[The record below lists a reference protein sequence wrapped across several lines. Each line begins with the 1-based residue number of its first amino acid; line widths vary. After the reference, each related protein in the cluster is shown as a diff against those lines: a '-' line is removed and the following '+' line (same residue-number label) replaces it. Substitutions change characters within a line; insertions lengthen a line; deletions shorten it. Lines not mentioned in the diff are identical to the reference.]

1 MGKPKT
7 LDSFFKKKDASQLKV
22 STCTHLEKPLA
33 TDLEALVTNERPSK
47 CPRIQPE
54 EMNATFLERD
64 PGLRPQI
71 WEFPVNL
78 QDDIRR
84 AYIRAKPCQPKLS
97 EYPYSGMGNNR
108 RRFQASWFETY
119 STWLEYSKSKDA
131 IFCLPCYVFAKK
143 PTGRPGSDAF
153 TGKGFNNWKKASDGM
168 NSSLMRHVGKDP
180 NSPHNIAVKCCE
192 DLMNQSGHIDK
203 IVEKQTLQETKNNQL
218 RLKTSIDSVQ
228 WLTFQACPFRGHDES
243 SGSKNQG
250 NFIELVKLLASYND
264 DVAGLVLENAPK
276 NAKYTSP
283 KIQKEILHII
293 ANKVRDAIRKEIG
306 DAKFCILVDEARDES
321 KREQMAIILRFVD
334 KDGFIR
340 ERFFHIVH
348 VKDTSASTLKKEI
361 CVVLSRYNLQ
371 IENIRGQG
379 YDGASNMRG
388 EWNGLQALFVRD
400 CPYAYY
406 VHCMAHKLQL
416 ALVATSREAKR
427 IHQFF
432 IQLASIINIVGGSS
446 KRHDDLQSIH
456 AVELENLVASNAIE
470 TGRGINQIDTLQRPG
485 DTRWSSHYQSVCSMI
500 RMYGATCSVIN
511 KISNEGVNYSQR
523 GDAEAAYMILTS
535 FEFILILHLMKE
547 IMGLTNMLCQSLQ
560 QKSLDI
566 LNAMSQVS
574 TTQSL
579 IQKMRDDGW
588 EPLLTTVKSF
598 CEENDIDIPDM
609 NAHYTRARGRSC
621 RQDEGS
627 PTTMEHHFRVDIFT
641 AAIDFQLQ
649 ELKNRFNEQAVE
661 LLILSVALSPKD
673 AYKSFK
679 IDDICKLAEKFYPRD
694 FTEQEKICLKFQL
707 QHYKLDVPKHQDFQN
722 MSTLSE
728 LCRGLAVSEKSKI
741 YPLIDRLIRLVL
753 TLPVSTATTE

>member
-71 WEFPVNL
+71 WKFPVNL

-97 EYPYSGMGNNR
+97 EYPYSRMGNNH

-143 PTGRPGSDAF
+143 PISRPGSDAF

-168 NSSLMRHVGKDP
+168 NSSLIRHVGKDP

-203 IVEKQTLQETKNNQL
+203 IVEKQTLQEIKNNQL

-306 DAKFCILVDEARDES
+306 DAKFCILVDEARDE
-321 KREQMAIILRFVD
+321 
-334 KDGFIR
+334 
-340 ERFFHIVH
+340 
-348 VKDTSASTLKKEI
+348 
-361 CVVLSRYNLQ
+361 
-371 IENIRGQG
+371 
-379 YDGASNMRG
+379 
-388 EWNGLQALFVRD
+388 
-400 CPYAYY
+400 
-406 VHCMAHKLQL
+406 
-416 ALVATSREAKR
+416 
-427 IHQFF
+427 
-432 IQLASIINIVGGSS
+432 
-446 KRHDDLQSIH
+446 
-456 AVELENLVASNAIE
+456 
-470 TGRGINQIDTLQRPG
+470 
-485 DTRWSSHYQSVCSMI
+485 
-500 RMYGATCSVIN
+500 
-511 KISNEGVNYSQR
+511 
-523 GDAEAAYMILTS
+523 
-535 FEFILILHLMKE
+535 
-547 IMGLTNMLCQSLQ
+547 
-560 QKSLDI
+560 
-566 LNAMSQVS
+566 
-574 TTQSL
+574 
-579 IQKMRDDGW
+579 
-588 EPLLTTVKSF
+588 
-598 CEENDIDIPDM
+598 
-609 NAHYTRARGRSC
+609 
-621 RQDEGS
+621 
-627 PTTMEHHFRVDIFT
+627 
-641 AAIDFQLQ
+641 
-649 ELKNRFNEQAVE
+649 
-661 LLILSVALSPKD
+661 
-673 AYKSFK
+673 
-679 IDDICKLAEKFYPRD
+679 
-694 FTEQEKICLKFQL
+694 
-707 QHYKLDVPKHQDFQN
+707 
-722 MSTLSE
+722 
-728 LCRGLAVSEKSKI
+728 
-741 YPLIDRLIRLVL
+741 
-753 TLPVSTATTE
+753 

>member
-7 LDSFFKKKDASQLKV
+7 LDSFFKKKDGSQSEV
-22 STCTHLEKPLA
+22 STCTHLERPLA

-64 PGLRPQI
+64 LGLRPQI

-97 EYPYSGMGNNR
+97 EYSYSGMGNNR
-108 RRFQASWFETY
+108 RRFQASWFDTY
-119 STWLEYSKSKDA
+119 STWSEYSKSKDA

-153 TGKGFNNWKKASDGM
+153 TVKCLNNWKKASDEM

-203 IVEKQTLQETKNNQL
+203 IVEK
-218 RLKTSIDSVQ
+218 
-228 WLTFQACPFRGHDES
+228 GHDES

-250 NFIELVKLLASYND
+250 NFIELVKLLESYND

-388 EWNGLQALFVRD
+388 EWNG
-400 CPYAYY
+400 
-406 VHCMAHKLQL
+406 
-416 ALVATSREAKR
+416 EAKR
-427 IHQFF
+427 FHQFF

-470 TGRGINQIDTLQRPG
+470 TGRGINQIGTLQRPG
-485 DTRWSSHYQSVCSMI
+485 DT
-500 RMYGATCSVIN
+500 
-511 KISNEGVNYSQR
+511 
-523 GDAEAAYMILTS
+523 
-535 FEFILILHLMKE
+535 
-547 IMGLTNMLCQSLQ
+547 
-560 QKSLDI
+560 
-566 LNAMSQVS
+566 
-574 TTQSL
+574 
-579 IQKMRDDGW
+579 
-588 EPLLTTVKSF
+588 
-598 CEENDIDIPDM
+598 
-609 NAHYTRARGRSC
+609 
-621 RQDEGS
+621 
-627 PTTMEHHFRVDIFT
+627 
-641 AAIDFQLQ
+641 
-649 ELKNRFNEQAVE
+649 
-661 LLILSVALSPKD
+661 
-673 AYKSFK
+673 
-679 IDDICKLAEKFYPRD
+679 
-694 FTEQEKICLKFQL
+694 
-707 QHYKLDVPKHQDFQN
+707 
-722 MSTLSE
+722 
-728 LCRGLAVSEKSKI
+728 
-741 YPLIDRLIRLVL
+741 
-753 TLPVSTATTE
+753 